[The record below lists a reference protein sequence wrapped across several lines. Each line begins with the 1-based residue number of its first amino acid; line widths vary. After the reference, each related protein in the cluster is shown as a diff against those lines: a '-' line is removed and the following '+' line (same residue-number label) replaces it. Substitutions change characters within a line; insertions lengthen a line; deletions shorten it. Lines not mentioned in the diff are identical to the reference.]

1 MKELDVAL
9 QVKNQHM
16 VMNDPQHIWSTQHF
30 KETTLALGFFQ

>member
-16 VMNDPQHIWSTQHF
+16 AMNDPQHIWNTQHF
-30 KETTLALGFFQ
+30 KETTLALELFQ